1 MRIKLS
7 KKFYVG
13 IIFCVALI
21 GLAVMRQDLFSMSQA
36 ARTSHAVEAKAMPV
50 KALKVR
56 QQDVKIANEYA
67 GQVQGKNEVR
77 IQARVSGNIVGKM
90 ISGGDI
96 VKKGQ
101 PLFRI
106 DSRQYESALLNAEAQ
121 LAQAEVALENAR
133 IDTQR
138 YQALYNASAIAEQRV
153 TTQKSAERQ
162 NEALVSSYRALV
174 KKAQDDLND
183 TLVVSPIDGRIDVSD
198 VGVGTYAQAGSTNL
212 VNVGSL
218 ESVFVQFSMSE
229 NEYLNLRQASQQNL
243 TNNGWGKNVTITLSN
258 GSAYPLTGQIAQ
270 VDRGLSNNSGT
281 LTLKAS
287 FANPEGI
294 LIPGM
299 FARVKIEGALIKDAI
314 LVPQRAVQQVL
325 DKSFVIV
332 VGADNK
338 AEPRT
343 VTLGQKA
350 GSFWLIQDGVTSNDT
365 VVVEGL
371 TKIQEGIPLAVT
383 VVTPEELQLSL
394 N

>member
-1 MRIKLS
+1 MHLNLS
-7 KKFYVG
+7 KKHYIG
-13 IIFCVALI
+13 IVLCVALV
-21 GLAVMRQDLFSMSQA
+21 GGMVYRQQFFQA
-36 ARTSHAVEAKAMPV
+36 PSATEAKAMPI
-50 KALKVR
+50 KAIKIQ
-56 QQDVKIANEYA
+56 QQDVKIVSEYA

-77 IQARVSGNIVGKM
+77 IQARVSGSIVEKL

-106 DSRQYESALLNAEAQ
+106 DSRQYESALLNAQAQ
-121 LAQAEVALENAR
+121 LVQAEVALENAR

-138 YQALYNASAIAEQRV
+138 YQELYKSAAIAEQRV

-174 KKAQDDLND
+174 KKAQDELDD

-198 VGVGTYAQAGSTNL
+198 VGVGTYVQAGTTAL

-218 ESVFVQFSMSE
+218 DSVFVQFSMSE
-229 NEYLNLRQASQQNL
+229 NEYLNMRQASQEKLANS
-243 TNNGWGKNVTITLSN
+243 GWGKNVMISLSN
-258 GSAYPLTGQIAQ
+258 GSTYPLTGQIAQ

-287 FANPEGI
+287 FANPDGV

-299 FARVKIEGALIKDAI
+299 FARVKIEGESVKNAI
-314 LVPQRAVQQVL
+314 LVPQRSVQQVL

-332 VGADNK
+332 VGAGNK

-343 VTLGQKA
+343 VTLGAKI
-350 GSFWLIQDGVTSNDT
+350 GSYWLVKEGVTANDT

-371 TKIQEGIPLAVT
+371 TKVQEGVPLEVT
-383 VVTPEELQLSL
+383 VVTPEELQLSVK
-394 N
+394 